1 LANSINRIRTIAL
14 VGQAGS
20 GKTSLAEALLTK
32 AGAVRTSGTV
42 ERGTT
47 VCDYAPGE
55 KQLRH
60 SLKLAVATFESKLD
74 GEPIRVHMLDT
85 PGYADFAGHALPA
98 LAAVETAAIVIN
110 AQNGIE
116 MMTSRFMQYA
126 EKRGLDRLI
135 IVNKIDATNVDC
147 ERLLDRIQQTF
158 GKECLPLNLPAGDRS
173 RVSDCFFAPSGEA
186 DFSSVE
192 EAHRRLVE
200 QVVEVDERLTEQYL
214 EKGEVT
220 PEELHEPLEQAMR
233 EGHLIPVVFT
243 SAKTGAGIAELLEV
257 IVKLLAN
264 PTEGNPAV
272 YEREEGSGKRE
283 ALTASPDIHKH
294 ALAHVFKIETDP
306 YIGRLAVFRVHQG
319 RLTPNMQLYI
329 GEGRKPIKPAHL
341 YMLRGK
347 TQTEVQEALP
357 GDICAIA
364 RIDEIQFDQI
374 LHDSPED
381 AHLHARPLELPTS
394 VFGLAV
400 MPKKRQ
406 DEQKVSDVL
415 HKIAA
420 EDPCFRIEH
429 NSQTNET
436 VMRGLGEMHLKAVL
450 DKMSSQYR
458 IELDT
463 HPPSVPFR
471 ETIAAKA
478 DGHSR
483 HKKQTGGAGQFGEV
497 FLKVEPLPRGK
508 GFEFVNAVKGGT
520 IPSQFIPSVE
530 KGVRNVLEAG
540 FVAGFPL
547 QDVRVIVYDGKTH
560 PVDSKD
566 VAFMSA
572 GRKAFLDALAKAH
585 PIVLEPIVNVEI
597 VAPEE
602 RMGDIAGEISAHRG
616 QIRGS
621 DSSRPGVL
629 QITAQAP
636 LSELEQFPA
645 RLKSLTAGR
654 GSYSLEFS
662 HYEPAPLQLQQKL
675 QAAHRPQAEAD
686 WLARKNYRNC
696 NYTYDYRPAAAGGSA
711 RGCGRAVSAR
721 RVMRKGARF

>member
-1 LANSINRIRTIAL
+1 MSNSIKHIRTIAL

-20 GKTSLAEALLTK
+20 GKTSLAEALLAK
-32 AGAVRTSGTV
+32 AGAVPAAGSV

-47 VCDYAPGE
+47 TFDYTPLE
-55 KQLRH
+55 KQVQH
-60 SLKLAVATFESKLD
+60 SLKLAVASFEAKNGD
-74 GEPIRVHMLDT
+74 EPTRIHLLDT
-85 PGYADFAGHALPA
+85 PGYPDFLGHALPA

-110 AQNGIE
+110 AQNGVE

-126 EKRGLDRLI
+126 QKRGVDRLI
-135 IVNKIDATNVDC
+135 IINRIDAENVDC
-147 ERLLDRIQQTF
+147 EDLLRRIQEAF
-158 GKECLPLNLPAGDRS
+158 GKECLPINLPAANRTK
-173 RVSDCFFAPSGEA
+173 VSDCFFSPSGES

-200 QVVEVDERLTEQYL
+200 QVVEVDENLMEKYL
-214 EKGEVT
+214 EKGDVT
-220 PEELHEPLEQAMR
+220 PEELHEPLEQALR

-243 SAKTGAGIAELLEV
+243 SAKTGAGVAELLEV

-264 PTEGNPAV
+264 PTEGNPPV
-272 YEREEGSGKRE
+272 YVSTPTGSDGDVKE
-283 ALTASPDIHKH
+283 LTTIPDPSKH

-306 YIGRLAVFRVHQG
+306 YIGRIAVFRVHQG

-329 GEGRKPIKPAHL
+329 GDGRKPIRPGHL
-341 YMLRGK
+341 YALRGK
-347 TQTEVQEALP
+347 TQTEVQEAIP

-364 RIDEIQFDQI
+364 RIEEIQFDQI
-374 LHDSPED
+374 LHDSAED
-381 AHLHARPLELPTS
+381 AHLHTRPLELPTP

-400 MPKKRQ
+400 TPKKRG

-429 NSQTNET
+429 VAQANET
-436 VMRGLGEMHLKAVL
+436 VMRGMGEMHLKAIL
-450 DKMSSQYR
+450 DKMAQQYK
-458 IELDT
+458 LDLET
-463 HPPSVPFR
+463 RPPSVPFR
-471 ETIAAKA
+471 ETIASKA
-478 DGHSR
+478 DGHCR

-520 IPSQFIPSVE
+520 IPSQYIPSVE
-530 KGVRNVLEAG
+530 KGVRGVLDTG
-540 FVAGFPL
+540 FLAGFPL
-547 QDVRVIVYDGKTH
+547 QDVRVIVYDGKSH

-572 GRKAFLDALAKAH
+572 GRKAFLDALGKAR
-585 PIVLEPIVNVEI
+585 PIVLEPIVNVDI

-602 RMGDIAGEISAHRG
+602 RMGDIAGELSSHRG

-621 DSSRPGVL
+621 DSPRPGVV

-636 LSELEQFPA
+636 LSELEHFPA
-645 RLKSLTAGR
+645 RLKSITAGR
-654 GSYSLEFS
+654 GSYSLDFS
-662 HYEPAPLQLQQKL
+662 HYEPAPPQLQQKL
-675 QAAHRPQAEAD
+675 QAAHRPQVEAE
-686 WLARKNYRNC
+686 
-696 NYTYDYRPAAAGGSA
+696 
-711 RGCGRAVSAR
+711 
-721 RVMRKGARF
+721 

>member
-1 LANSINRIRTIAL
+1 MANSIKSIRTIAL

-20 GKTSLAEALLTK
+20 GKTTLAEALLAK
-32 AGAVRTSGTV
+32 AGAVHAAGSV

-60 SLKLAVATFESKLD
+60 SLKLAVATFEAKLD
-74 GEPIRVHMLDT
+74 AEPTRVHLLDT
-85 PGYADFAGHALPA
+85 PGYPDFAGHALPA

-126 EKRGLDRLI
+126 QKRGLDRMI
-135 IVNKIDATNVDC
+135 IVNKIDAANVDL
-147 ERLLDRIQQTF
+147 EDLLGRIQQTF
-158 GKECLPLNLPAGDRS
+158 GKECLPLNLPAGDRT

-192 EAHRRLVE
+192 ECHRRLVE
-200 QVVEVDERLTEQYL
+200 QVVEVDEILTEKYL

-264 PTEGNPAV
+264 PTEGNPPV
-272 YEREEGSGKRE
+272 YVSTPMGSDGDIEE
-283 ALTASPDIHKH
+283 LTAIPDPGKH

-306 YIGRLAVFRVHQG
+306 YIGRVAVFRVHQG
-319 RLTPNMQLYI
+319 RLTPNMQLYV
-329 GEGRKPIKPAHL
+329 GAGRKPIKPSHL

-347 TQTEVQEALP
+347 TQTEVQEAIP

-364 RIDEIQFDQI
+364 RIEEIQFDQI

-400 MPKKRQ
+400 MSKKRQ

-429 NSQTNET
+429 NAQTNET
-436 VMRGLGEMHLKAVL
+436 VMRGLGEMHLKATL
-450 DKMSSQYR
+450 DKMASQYR
-458 IELDT
+458 LELET
-463 HPPSVPFR
+463 RPPSVPFR
-471 ETIAAKA
+471 ETIGSKA
-478 DGHSR
+478 DGHNR

-497 FLKVEPLPRGK
+497 FLRVEPLARGK
-508 GFEFVNAVKGGT
+508 GFEFVDAVKGGT
-520 IPSQFIPSVE
+520 IPKQFIPSVE
-530 KGVRNVLEAG
+530 KGVRHVLETG

-572 GRKAFLDALAKAH
+572 GRKAFLDALAKAR

-597 VAPEE
+597 VAPEDK
-602 RMGDIAGEISAHRG
+602 MGDIAGELSAHRG
-616 QIRGS
+616 HVRGS
-621 DSSRPGVL
+621 DSPRPGLL
-629 QITAQAP
+629 QISAQAP
-636 LSELEQFPA
+636 LSELENFPA
-645 RLKSLTAGR
+645 RLKSITAGR
-654 GSYSLEFS
+654 GTYNLEFS
-662 HYEPAPLQLQQKL
+662 HYEAAPPVLQQKL
-675 QAAHRPQAEAD
+675 QAAHRPQAEAE
-686 WLARKNYRNC
+686 
-696 NYTYDYRPAAAGGSA
+696 
-711 RGCGRAVSAR
+711 
-721 RVMRKGARF
+721 